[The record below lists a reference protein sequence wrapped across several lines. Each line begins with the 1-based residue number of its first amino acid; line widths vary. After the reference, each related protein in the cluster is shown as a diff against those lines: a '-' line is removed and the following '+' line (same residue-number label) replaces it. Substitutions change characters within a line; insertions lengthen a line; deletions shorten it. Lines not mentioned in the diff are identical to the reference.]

1 MASIS
6 VRLPVVLDGT
16 DGFGMITSI
25 RDMIKQNLKM
35 LILTNPGE
43 RVMEPEFGV
52 GITQYLFQNFSDNV
66 YAEIDNKIRQ
76 QVSDYMPMITIEEVN
91 FYRLEPDSNKISL
104 RLAYSMPSIAAS
116 DLIEFTI

>member
-16 DGFGMITSI
+16 DGFGTITSI
-25 RDMIKQNLKM
+25 RDMVKQNLKM

>member
-25 RDMIKQNLKM
+25 RDMVKQNLKM

>member
-6 VRLPVVLDGT
+6 IKLPVVLDGT
-16 DGFGMITSI
+16 DGFAMIKSI
-25 RDMIKQNLKM
+25 KDMIKQNLKM

-52 GITQYLFQNFSDNV
+52 GITQYLFENSSSNV
-66 YAEIDNKIRQ
+66 YADIDNKIREQ
-76 QVSDYMPMITIEEVN
+76 ASIYMPMITIEEVN
-91 FYRLEPDSNKISL
+91 FYSIEPDSNKVSF
-104 RLAYSMPSIAAS
+104 RLVYSMPSIAAN